1 MDVIIERKSS
11 VTQNVADYVN
21 HLGINVRKM
30 ARETG
35 LPYGI
40 LKASLA
46 QRPARDRSLRDD
58 EFITICKYL
67 QKDPLDFV
75 QKD

>member
-1 MDVIIERKSS
+1 MEAVIERSSS

-21 HLGINVRKM
+21 RLGINIRKM

-35 LPYGI
+35 LSYGI

-46 QRPARDRSLRDD
+46 ERPLRNRSLRDD
-58 EFITICKYL
+58 EFIIICRYL
-67 QKDPLDFV
+67 EKDPLDFFTE
-75 QKD
+75 